1 MRKSYIYTFLAKTR
15 SYTSCYRNFNYG
27 IIFVCLQ
34 IVDLTKT
41 NLKVKFGRKLRQI
54 RRFKNLTQEQL
65 AEAIG
70 VSVEFISNIERGIN
84 APSFDTL
91 EKLSEFLNVSYVDLF
106 NFPDD

>member
-1 MRKSYIYTFLAKTR
+1 
-15 SYTSCYRNFNYG
+15 
-27 IIFVCLQ
+27 
-34 IVDLTKT
+34 LTKT

-54 RRFKNLTQEQL
+54 RRLKNLTQEQL

-91 EKLSEFLNVSYVDLF
+91 EKLSEFLHVSYVDLF
-106 NFPDD
+106 NFQDE